1 MASFYSL
8 RFISLF
14 GLIPIIQFYEGYYY
28 YTNFGNKNVP
38 LF

>member
-1 MASFYSL
+1 MKKIEA
-8 RFISLF
+8 
-14 GLIPIIQFYEGYYY
+14 IIYTLPEKYEGYY